1 MMLEDFDALAMKIT
15 QLAAMVQS
23 LRVENQ
29 QLRGQLVT
37 ASADLDAMNSRVDE
51 ATHRLDAVL
60 QRLPDSAKPGGSTQ
74 WKT

>member
-1 MMLEDFDALAMKIT
+1 MLDDFDALAMKIT
-15 QLAAMVQS
+15 QLAAMVHS

-37 ASADLDAMNSRVDE
+37 ATAELDATNSRVDE

-60 QRLPDSAKPGGSTQ
+60 QRLPDSAKPSGSTQ